1 MKRTIFAALVAAAS
15 LAPGAARAQAP
26 AEGWNGQRALE
37 LIGRA
42 RDRRSL
48 ALADTGMMDYQA
60 DARGFIYFY
69 LDRPGSAERSLVKTD
84 QVALDVLWK
93 APNMAK
99 QRIIGLRDAKN
110 LPTNIRYHEDHLTVV
125 QDNFGDLIRY
135 GDGDEVRDVLHPA
148 ARAGQATY
156 DYRLSDSLSIRV
168 PGSPEPV
175 RVYEVQVRPKDPSR
189 PALIGSV
196 FVERRMGDI
205 VRMSFTFTSAA
216 YVDRQL
222 DYINASLE
230 NALYKGRFWLPHRQQ
245 VELRRQLPELG
256 FPVGGMIRGTMRIS
270 NYRFNQGLPAEA
282 FLGPKLVTVPQAQ
295 RRAFP
300 FEQAIDAE
308 LREEG
313 IGPTA
318 ELGEVRRQAAELI
331 RGRMLSGLPVTRLN
345 LPSASSVLRYNRAEG
360 VVAGFGTRIH
370 PREPLTLEAR
380 AGWAFGPGHP
390 TLEGAATLTHPGRR
404 MGARAYLYEPRDVG
418 VGPVVSGALNTL
430 SSLVVGRDYS
440 DLFYAGGLEGWG
452 ERGVGGGWLGTMR
465 VRAEDNSSAR
475 LESTYSFGGADD
487 FRPVRPID
495 EGLMLGGSLFF
506 SRAAQSGVAR
516 GWSATV
522 GADGGVLR
530 GDEPDELDP
539 TFTRE
544 GTRTFAR
551 PRVDLGYVRRWSPA
565 RAELEVGTSAG
576 IALGELPRQS
586 LFLIGGRGTVPGF
599 PFRAFGGDRFAL
611 ARVLGSADVAGP
623 WLRGRAFATAGWTDV
638 GGAGRAP
645 LRDWGAAPT
654 GDPRVSVGAGVGLFY
669 DIVRFDVARG
679 LGPDG
684 RWELIFE
691 ANPSFWDFL

>member
-1 MKRTIFAALVAAAS
+1 MRPRIFAAVFVAAL
-15 LAPGAARAQAP
+15 LAPAYARAQTP
-26 AEGWNGQRALE
+26 AEGWNSERALE
-37 LIGRA
+37 LIARA
-42 RDRRSL
+42 RDRRSQ
-48 ALADTGMMDYQA
+48 ALADTGMIDYQA

-69 LDRPGSAERSLVKTD
+69 LDRPGSSERSLVKTD

-93 APNMAK
+93 APNLAK

-148 ARAGQATY
+148 ARSGPGTY
-156 DYRLSDSLSIRV
+156 DYRLNDSLSIRV
-168 PGSPEPV
+168 PGSSEPV

-196 FVERRMGDI
+196 FVERRAGDI
-205 VRMSFTFTSAA
+205 VRLSFTFTSAA

-270 NYRFNQGLPAEA
+270 NYRFNQGLSAGLFA
-282 FLGPKLVTVPQAQ
+282 GPKLVTVPEAQ

-300 FEQAIDAE
+300 FEDAIDAE

-313 IGPTA
+313 IGPPT

-331 RGRMLSGLPVTRLN
+331 RGRMLSGLPAVRLN
-345 LPSASSVLRYNRAEG
+345 VPAASSVLRYNRAEG
-360 VVAGFGTRIH
+360 AVAGFGTRLH
-370 PREPLTLEAR
+370 PREPLVLEGR
-380 AGWAFGPGHP
+380 AAWAFGPMHP
-390 TLEGAATLTHPGRR
+390 SLAGEATLTHPGRR
-404 MGARAYLYEPRDVG
+404 LGARAYLFEPRDVG
-418 VGPVVSGALNTL
+418 VGPVISGTVNTL
-430 SSLVVGRDYS
+430 SSLVVGRDYT
-440 DLFYAGGLEGWG
+440 DPFYAGGVEGWA
-452 ERGVGGGWLGTMR
+452 ERGVGGAWLGTLR
-465 VRAEDNSSAR
+465 LRAEAHTSAR
-475 LESTYSFGGADD
+475 LESDFSLGGGDD

-495 EGLMLGGSLFF
+495 EGLLLGGSLRF
-506 SRAAQSGVAR
+506 SRAAASGVAR
-516 GWSATV
+516 GWSASV
-522 GADGGVLR
+522 GADGGVLLN
-530 GDEPDELDP
+530 ELGESDP
-539 TFTRE
+539 A
-544 GTRTFAR
+544 GSALFAR
-551 PRVDLGYVRRWSPA
+551 PRLDLGYVRRWTPR
-565 RAELEVGTSAG
+565 RAELELGTSAG
-576 IALGELPRQS
+576 IALGELPRQE

-623 WLRGRAFATAGWTDV
+623 WLRGRAFASAGWADA
-638 GGAGRAP
+638 GGAGRDP
-645 LRDWGAAPT
+645 LASWGAVPT
-654 GDPRVSVGAGVGLFY
+654 GDPRVSVGAGVGVFY
-669 DIVRFDVARG
+669 DIIRFDVARG